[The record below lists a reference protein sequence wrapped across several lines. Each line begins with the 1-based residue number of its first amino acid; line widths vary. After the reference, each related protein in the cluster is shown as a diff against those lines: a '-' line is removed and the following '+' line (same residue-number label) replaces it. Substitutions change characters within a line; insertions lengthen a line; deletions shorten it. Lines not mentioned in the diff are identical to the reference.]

1 MSNLDTAIRI
11 AAEAHA
17 GDVDKAGAPYIL
29 HPLRVML
36 QMQTDE
42 ERIAAVL
49 HDVVEDSDWT
59 FDRLREQGFSETVV
73 AALEGLTKRDGED
86 YMDFVERAAGN
97 PLAARV
103 KLADLRDNANLDR
116 ISNPTEKDYRRVQ
129 KYRRAMKLIE
139 RRYPEWFTE
148 SP

>member
-1 MSNLDTAIRI
+1 MSDLDKAIKI
-11 AAEAHA
+11 AVEAHA

-59 FDRLREQGFSETVV
+59 FDRLREQGFPETVV

-86 YMDFVERAAGN
+86 YIDFVERAAGN

-103 KLADLRDNANLDR
+103 KLADLRDNANIDR
-116 ISNPTEKDYRRVQ
+116 IPNPTEKDCRRVE
-129 KYRRAMKLIE
+129 KYQRAMKLIE
-139 RRYPEWFTE
+139 ERYPEWFTD